1 MAACGFGHC
10 PFQLSVRVDCLRDSW
25 RFRTL
30 ALSPCGVFLQD
41 GAVHVRDWRSAEWR
55 LPGLDRDGAMP
66 CLAALGVRR
75 LPGLSWR
82 PEHLKPPL
90 PVQSW
95 SVALRYNPA
104 DVAGLFRLFF
114 DAHPTSMRRA
124 RVRLQTAAA
133 EAGSLACFLTSP
145 RPVQSQVRAFSI
157 DGGTL
162 ARSATFSC
170 INQIGAHEP
179 QHLSRVER
187 QSWKMPGHRAV

>member
-10 PFQLSVRVDCLRDSW
+10 PFQLSVRVDCLRDSR

-82 PEHLKPPL
+82 PEHLKLPL
-90 PVQSW
+90 PVQGW

-124 RVRLQTAAA
+124 GVRLQPPAAKV
-133 EAGSLACFLTSP
+133 GSPACFLASHEAGAIMG
-145 RPVQSQVRAFSI
+145 QAFPT

-162 ARSATFSC
+162 ARSATFSD
-170 INQIGAHEP
+170 ITSVQTRLVHMN
-179 QHLSRVER
+179 RNT
-187 QSWKMPGHRAV
+187 